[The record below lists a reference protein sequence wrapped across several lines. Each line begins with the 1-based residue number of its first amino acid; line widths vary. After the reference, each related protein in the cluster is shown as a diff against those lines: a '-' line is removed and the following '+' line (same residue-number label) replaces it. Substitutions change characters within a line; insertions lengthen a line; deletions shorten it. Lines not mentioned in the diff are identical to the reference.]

1 MLDRARQ
8 FTSHDFHDEKMR
20 SLGRLAAGLA
30 HELNN
35 PASAVV
41 RGAKALIVSLDE
53 AEAADRALA
62 TSCPSH
68 GRRSTPSIGC
78 ARRTGPM
85 PR

>member
-1 MLDRARQ
+1 MIDRARH
-8 FTSHDFHDEKMR
+8 FTSPDLHDEKMR

-62 TSCPSH
+62 ASCPSAV
-68 GRRSTPSIGC
+68 ILDAVDAA
-78 ARRTGPM
+78 ARARTGPM